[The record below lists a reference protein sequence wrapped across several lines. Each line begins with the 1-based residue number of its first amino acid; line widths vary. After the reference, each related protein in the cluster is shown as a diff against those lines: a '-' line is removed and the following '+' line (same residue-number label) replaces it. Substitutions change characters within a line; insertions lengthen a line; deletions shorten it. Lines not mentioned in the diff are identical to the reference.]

1 MIIMRLTNSNVN
13 IQTLLQIFLPRN
25 CLFIQIHVHVFT
37 TSISIQTF
45 IQHSACLINVTALCI
60 HFILCITEESF
71 SQVATSGCEV
81 KPTWRNCSF
90 FGTFSLASFAD
101 CSKARIHRAAFNGA
115 ITNCTDYPS
124 CITPCALMHPHT
136 MLVVE
141 LCTKQQ
147 AGLVVH
153 TFPVSCCH
161 CLNVFET
168 FCWHQIQYNFS
179 VSPTFVDVWP
189 SHSVFYEKSCWLIPS
204 KRRCC
209 CAWGDNNS
217 VCETFTLTCND
228 FTVIYYSEGA
238 ADFWNKLPRWRLNT
252 QVGLRALLL

>member
-1 MIIMRLTNSNVN
+1 MRLTNSNVN

-45 IQHSACLINVTALCI
+45 VQHSACLINVTALCI

-161 CLNVFET
+161 CLNVLLASNSIQFHSFANFCGCMTFT
-168 FCWHQIQYNFS
+168 FC
-179 VSPTFVDVWP
+179 
-189 SHSVFYEKSCWLIPS
+189 
-204 KRRCC
+204 
-209 CAWGDNNS
+209 
-217 VCETFTLTCND
+217 
-228 FTVIYYSEGA
+228 
-238 ADFWNKLPRWRLNT
+238 
-252 QVGLRALLL
+252 LL